1 MSRTVAERRFHSRTM
16 TSVSSGPRNFSS
28 AFSGL
33 RRRRRSGRLTPGLSR
48 ATATNGDPLPA
59 PQKTRVPFGKTF
71 ASVRERDVK
80 LDDQMS
86 VPRLVQGP
94 ARAFAPLDD
103 PQEGE
108 RCKFPLRIAL
118 LDISPHGRALRGV
131 LAEGKCVEEPEPP
144 GIGDPLQ
151 RRRGAFVLFVAR
163 ALEQCGVA
171 REEV

>member
-1 MSRTVAERRFHSRTM
+1 MSRTAAERRFQRRTM

-28 AFSGL
+28 AFSGR

-59 PQKTRVPFGKTF
+59 AQKTRMPLGKTL
-71 ASVRERDVK
+71 ASVRQRDVE

-94 ARAFAPLDD
+94 ARALAPLDD

-108 RCKFPLRIAL
+108 RCKLPFRVAL
-118 LDISPHGRALRGV
+118 LNVSPDGRALRGV
-131 LAEGKCVEEPEPP
+131 LAEGKCVEEPKPP

-151 RRRGAFVLFVAR
+151 RCRRAFVLFVAR
-163 ALEQCGVA
+163 ALERC
-171 REEV
+171 R

>member
-1 MSRTVAERRFHSRTM
+1 M
-16 TSVSSGPRNFSS
+16 
-28 AFSGL
+28 
-33 RRRRRSGRLTPGLSR
+33 
-48 ATATNGDPLPA
+48 
-59 PQKTRVPFGKTF
+59 PFGKAL

-108 RCKFPLRIAL
+108 RSKLPFRVAL
-118 LDISPHGRALRGV
+118 LDVSPDGRALRGV
-131 LAEGKCVEEPEPP
+131 LAEGKCVEEAEPP
-144 GIGDPLQ
+144 GIGDTLQ
-151 RRRGAFVLFVAR
+151 RRRGAFVLFVTR
-163 ALEQCGVA
+163 ALQQCGVA